1 MIKNYSEFILENVQ
15 KSKAIYK
22 QKLEDYEKLKK
33 KLELANRLGWMG
45 KFTELL
51 FSNVPYNELEALFN
65 SLEDLKKKNI
75 PINIDSYNNYESLL
89 DDIDKK
95 LNFHRFKLVI
105 NKFPKKQKDL
115 VLNWLSN
122 PEKLSQNS
130 LSFIKLG
137 EAENNEIFFRAI
149 SSYETYSD
157 LYQSLQRFLKS
168 RGKQYTREYVK
179 SLLDDDLILR
189 YEDDRFI
196 ILETK
201 THPSI
206 CKVGDDTSWC
216 IVRSASQF
224 GSYTKDGRKQFV
236 LIDYT
241 KENFDKLYKIGFTL
255 SVDNKILYA
264 HDVIDGSVIPY
275 IKDLLTSNKIE
286 VESLN
291 VKEIINIDLLKSLP
305 FTKAVTYLE
314 KLPLIEKNKLG
325 EVISE
330 FSKKVPLS
338 NFTIGMRVIQNL
350 FKRYLDVT
358 FISEKDFDKYKN
370 WFNQS
375 PVANWK
381 RVKESFIES
390 TFVITPKPVHDVMK
404 YPLEAHRLYHKDWK
418 FKIDDDKAISIILGN
433 TNKEWCE
440 ILLHYLDKLENLTDY
455 QNLLKLYCKMTLGEE
470 ISKSIVKDIIDEYST
485 KSTQNW
491 ISPTTYL
498 KLMNIFRIKYKIT
511 EKLLRVDYAIDW
523 NLVDKTPAKLRITRS
538 DELFYSIKKDI
549 LDKKG
554 IDYYYEIKSEE
565 FLSFLNN
572 ITLKAKKQIE
582 FTKIYTARRSNE
594 SYWIEEFLIYV
605 EKNRKGEI
613 KFKDGVK
620 FPLQIQYQVGEKSI
634 PITIVESESNQ
645 SSVKENRIYY
655 KKFKRNF

>member
-115 VLNWLSN
+115 VLSSIKN
-122 PEKLSQNS
+122 PENLSDKA
-130 LSFIKLG
+130 LAFIKLG

-149 SSYETYSD
+149 SSYETFSD
-157 LYQSLQRFLKS
+157 LYQSLESFLKS
-168 RGKQYTREYVK
+168 REKQYTREYVK

-201 THPSI
+201 THPAI

-216 IVRSASQF
+216 IVRSSSQF
-224 GSYTKDGRKQFV
+224 ASYTKDGRKQFV

-264 HDVIDGSVIPY
+264 HDVMDGSVISY
-275 IKDLLTSNKIE
+275 IKDLLTSNEIE

-314 KLPLIEKNKLG
+314 KLPLIENNQLG

-330 FSKKVPLS
+330 FSKKVRSS
-338 NFTIGMRVIQNL
+338 NFTTGMRVIQNL
-350 FKRYLDVT
+350 FKRCLHVT
-358 FISEKDFDKYKN
+358 FISEKDFDKYKD

-375 PVANWK
+375 RVADWK

-390 TFVITPKPVHDVMK
+390 RFVITPKPIHDIME
-404 YPLEAHRLYHKDWK
+404 YPLEAHRLYHKNWK
-418 FKIDDDKAISIILGN
+418 FKIEDDEAISIILDKP
-433 TNKEWCE
+433 NKEWCE
-440 ILLHYLDKLENLTDY
+440 ILLHYLDKLENLTGY

-470 ISKSIVKDIIDEYST
+470 ISKSIAKEIIDT
-485 KSTQNW
+485 VLKKSIQR
-491 ISPTTYL
+491 YL
-498 KLMNIFRIKYKIT
+498 KLMKIFRIKYNIT
-511 EKLLRVDYAIDW
+511 QSMLSLTYHIDW
-523 NLVDKTPAKLRITRS
+523 NLVEKNPVKLIMPYYRNSAKVN
-538 DELFYSIKKDI
+538 I
-549 LDKKG
+549 LDENG
-554 IDYYYEIKSEE
+554 VDYFYEIESEQ
-565 FLSFLNN
+565 FLNLLKRK
-572 ITLKAKKQIE
+572 TLKTKKQIE
-582 FTKIYTARRSNE
+582 FTRNFSMVRSKG

-634 PITIVESESNQ
+634 PMTIVESESNQ

-655 KKFKRNF
+655 KNF